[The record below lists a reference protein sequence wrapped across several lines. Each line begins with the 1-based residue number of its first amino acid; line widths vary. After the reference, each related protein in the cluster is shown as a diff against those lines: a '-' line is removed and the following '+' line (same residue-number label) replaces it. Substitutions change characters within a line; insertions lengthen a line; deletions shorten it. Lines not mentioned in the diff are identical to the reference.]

1 MSKIVSRQI
10 QANTNEISFTNDEIM
25 LIMAL
30 LHTSSF
36 RTYGNS
42 YAYHAYSL
50 AEKLF
55 EISGITTSD
64 AVKIVDPAV
73 NIIDSNGNYLSTYV
87 YTDFR
92 IVFK

>member
-1 MSKIVSRQI
+1 MAKIVSRHVR
-10 QANTNEISFTNDEIM
+10 ANTNQISFTNEEIM

-42 YAYHAYSL
+42 YAFHAYSL
-50 AEKLF
+50 AEKLS
-55 EISGITTSD
+55 EITGITTSD